1 MRPTYEIGCKRI
13 LISNDYYPAL
23 DAGNVDLVT
32 DPIAKVTGNA
42 VVTAD
47 GVERPI
53 DVLVVATGFY
63 TTELPIAE
71 RIRGRAGATLAETW
85 RDGGMSAYKGTTIRG
100 FPNLFMI
107 VGPNT
112 GLGHSS
118 MVFII
123 ESQVAYIREA
133 VRAMRTNEY
142 ASVEPTARAQQSWN
156 DSLQRRMRRTVW
168 NTGGCSSWYLDAHG
182 KNTVLWPRSTF
193 TFRRRLAEFDV
204 ASYDVAGPTDR
215 NNNEKVSA

>member
-1 MRPTYEIGCKRI
+1 M
-13 LISNDYYPAL
+13 
-23 DAGNVDLVT
+23 T

-71 RIRGRAGATLAETW
+71 QIHGRGGASLADTW
-85 RDGGMSAYKGTTIRG
+85 RDDGMAAYKGTTVHG

-112 GLGHSS
+112 GLGPLQHG
-118 MVFII
+118 VHHR
-123 ESQVAYIREA
+123 VAGRLHPRRDPDHA
-133 VRAMRTNEY
+133 H
-142 ASVEPTARAQQSWN
+142 
-156 DSLQRRMRRTVW
+156 QRV
-168 NTGGCSSWYLDAHG
+168 
-182 KNTVLWPRSTF
+182 
-193 TFRRRLAEFDV
+193 RRRRADRPG
-204 ASYDVAGPTDR
+204 ARRRGTTTSSAG
-215 NNNEKVSA
+215 